1 MRHIYAYR
9 VTYLIAALIVL
20 VAMLFAWLRSQ
31 DVPPPSEAGS
41 GHHHVGAAAPAAG
54 FFGGSD
60 VAVEVDGSGGGDEA
74 DAGSLPLG
82 LGRSA
87 A

>member
-31 DVPPPSEAGS
+31 DVPPPSEAGLS
-41 GHHHVGAAAPAAG
+41 HHHVAAAAPAAG
-54 FFGGSD
+54 SLGGS
-60 VAVEVDGSGGGDEA
+60 EVVVVVDRSGGSAKA
-74 DAGSLPLG
+74 DAVGLPHEP
-82 LGRSA
+82 GRSA